1 MKRPRSLKE
10 KLRDSLPLSFK
21 LSLKR
26 VLRDLGLG
34 GAREAKAAVWRD
46 VLEREH
52 GGNDP
57 AHAELAANSERG
69 PYVFVF
75 DDRVPTPDR
84 DAGSARMLFILKSL
98 AEWSQPVFVPLRS
111 AWPEYEKL
119 LWKEGVET
127 VGPLDYQRLLK
138 RRKFHAAVLS
148 RPEVAAGFL
157 PSLRRRDPS
166 IKIVYDMVDAHF
178 VRLAREHELTGDPE
192 TAREAARYR
201 KTETRLARASDLV
214 WCASTED
221 AKAIEREAPGVRT
234 VVVPTI
240 HRPHDRGETF
250 ERREHLLF
258 IGSLYHS
265 PNTDGLLFYLDE
277 IHPLVRRA
285 LPGVVLH
292 VVGDG
297 AGAEITSR
305 ASDDVRV
312 HGYVPDAGP
321 LFRGSRVMVAPL
333 RYGAG
338 AKGKVGEALAHGL
351 PVVTTGIGAEGMGFT
366 AGRELLVADSPQ
378 DFAAAVARV
387 YLERDLWQ
395 SLSDHGYAFV
405 ETHLSPRVVG
415 QIINDSV
422 K

>member
-1 MKRPRSLKE
+1 MKPPRSLKE
-10 KLRDSLPLSFK
+10 KLRDRVPLSFK
-21 LSLKR
+21 LTVKR
-26 VLRDLGLG
+26 VLRDLGLRRAG
-34 GAREAKAAVWRD
+34 DVLGREREAASAEIAAS
-46 VLEREH
+46 
-52 GGNDP
+52 GKG
-57 AHAELAANSERG
+57 G

-98 AEWSQPVFVPLRS
+98 AEWSRPVFVPLRS
-111 AWPEYEKL
+111 AWGQYEKL
-119 LWKEGVET
+119 LWEEGVET
-127 VGPLDYQRLLK
+127 VGPLDYGRLLK

-157 PSLRRRDPS
+157 PSLRRADPS

-178 VRLAREHELTGDPE
+178 VRLAREHELTRDPE
-192 TAREAARYR
+192 TAREAERYR
-201 KTETRLARASDLV
+201 QTETRLARASDLV

-221 AKAIEREAPGVRT
+221 AKAVAREAPGVPL

-240 HRPHDRGETF
+240 HLPDDKGHPF

-258 IGSLYHS
+258 IGSLFHS
-265 PNTDGLLFYLDE
+265 PNTDGLLYYLRE
-277 IHPLVRRA
+277 IHPRVRRA

-297 AGAEITSR
+297 AGADVLAYGDAEG
-305 ASDDVRV
+305 VRV

-351 PVVTTGIGAEGMGFT
+351 PVVTTHIGAEGMGFT
-366 AGRELLVADSPQ
+366 EGRELLVADAPD
-378 DFAAAVARV
+378 DFADAVARL
-387 YLERDLWQ
+387 YRDRDLWRR
-395 SLSDHGYAFV
+395 LSEQGRDFV
-405 ETHLSPRVVG
+405 EQHLSPRVVG
-415 QIINDSV
+415 QIINESV
-422 K
+422 QRTED